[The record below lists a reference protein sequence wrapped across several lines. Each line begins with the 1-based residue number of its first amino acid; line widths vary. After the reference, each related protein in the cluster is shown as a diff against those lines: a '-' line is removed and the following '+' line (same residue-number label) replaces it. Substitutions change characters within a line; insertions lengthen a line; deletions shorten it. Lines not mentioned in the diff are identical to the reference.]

1 MTQTKKR
8 FPTTI
13 NGITDLERKEEEE
26 VSTLTQDDT
35 DGEDILIRINNAT
48 DDYDDLILQEG
59 YKDYNRGWFN
69 PDQQC
74 QRRRSGGLE

>member
-13 NGITDLERKEEEE
+13 NGITDLERKEEVE
-26 VSTLTQDDT
+26 VSTLTLGDT
-35 DGEDILIRINNAT
+35 DGEDILIQINNAS

-59 YKDYNRGWFN
+59 HNDYNRGWFN

-74 QRRRSGGLE
+74 HRRGSGVLE